1 MSEHRTPE
9 VKTIIS
15 DLEKKIKESERRA
28 YVDPEKAEEAK
39 EKGNEYF
46 KKGEWDKYLL
56 RP

>member
-15 DLEKKIKESERRA
+15 ELEKKIKDEEIKA

-39 EKGNEYF
+39 ERGNQFFNE
-46 KKGEWDKYLL
+46 GN
-56 RP
+56 